1 MEGLLKW
8 MGLFLEWC
16 IEKAQWLRWG
26 EGVAG
31 RSAFGVR
38 QWVPD
43 EIHLDVSLKC
53 GACGPVR
60 SPVPPPLR
68 GQIVPHSLSLLFVQ
82 RLYAPQA
89 MGLPRPPLG
98 SRFALGLSVFL
109 RRLPWSAAQGFLPVI
124 TSHPSLLYPSAW
136 PWAILS
142 LHWCAYTLARGEYL
156 ILGPF
161 CHPWALLI
169 PGWCWGKTLTSSS
182 CSCSL

>member
-1 MEGLLKW
+1 M
-8 MGLFLEWC
+8 
-16 IEKAQWLRWG
+16 AAVVG
-26 EGVAG
+26 EGVSG

-68 GQIVPHSLSLLFVQ
+68 RQIVPHSLSLLFVQ

-109 RRLPWSAAQGFLPVI
+109 RRLP
-124 TSHPSLLYPSAW
+124 
-136 PWAILS
+136 
-142 LHWCAYTLARGEYL
+142 
-156 ILGPF
+156 
-161 CHPWALLI
+161 
-169 PGWCWGKTLTSSS
+169 
-182 CSCSL
+182 